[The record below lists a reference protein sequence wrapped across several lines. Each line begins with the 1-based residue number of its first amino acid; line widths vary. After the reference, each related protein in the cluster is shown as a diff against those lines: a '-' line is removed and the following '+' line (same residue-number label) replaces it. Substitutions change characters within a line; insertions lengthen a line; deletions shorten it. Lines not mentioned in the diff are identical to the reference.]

1 MKKGLENV
9 LVIDD
14 DNVFNYLVEDAF
26 EEANINCK
34 VTFKTRA
41 KEALKYLKDGLNPS
55 PELIFLDINMPV
67 MTGWEFL
74 DEYEKIKLHKTSKTK
89 IVMLSSSIYKE
100 DKDKAKE
107 YNKVVD
113 FITKPLTSEQLQ
125 EVRLKYLV

>member
-1 MKKGLENV
+1 MLENV

-41 KEALKYLKDGLNPS
+41 KEALNYLKDSLNPS